1 MIPQNSAS
9 LLPAPKKENKQ
20 VYCVVSREST
30 GEGYASR
37 ILNASVR
44 SEAGTPETGLEPG
57 LSPDASTCSLFSE
70 NRPLT
75 CKSSQTL

>member
-9 LLPAPKKENKQ
+9 LLPAPKKENNQ
-20 VYCVVSREST
+20 VYCVVSKEST
-30 GEGYASR
+30 VEGGSSR
-37 ILNASVR
+37 TLNTWVR
-44 SEAGTPETGLEPG
+44 SEVGTPETGLEPG

-75 CKSSQTL
+75 CKYPQTL